1 MVQRKSFSYKQFK
14 IALQDEIDFLTTEL
28 SKDWKSEIEMMQSRI
43 CKTSDF
49 DRLHNI
55 NLEMGSLFEMI
66 ENANKFRNNFRDFF
80 IDFAKKVGVE
90 ELETSSISMEECDEF
105 AFATITTAMNMLNT
119 HNVIKTFPAEVIDFS
134 WLWND
139 GSVFFQSVIYHSFVE
154 ETSRCGGFQVH
165 QTFKVKPSQLS

>member
-43 CKTSDF
+43 CKLNDFYKLNQATS
-49 DRLHNI
+49 
-55 NLEMGSLFEMI
+55 EMSSLFEMI
-66 ENANKFRNNFRDFF
+66 ESATKFRNNFCDFF
-80 IDFAKKVGVE
+80 IDFAKKVGTE
-90 ELETSSISMEECDEF
+90 ELESSIPLDECDEY
-105 AFATITTAMNMLNT
+105 AFAVITTAMNMLNVRD
-119 HNVIKTFPAEVIDFS
+119 VIKTFPQEVADFS

-154 ETSRCGGFQVH
+154 EKSRCGGFQVRRN
-165 QTFKVKPSQLS
+165 

>member
-49 DRLHNI
+49 DRLRNI
-55 NLEMGSLFEMI
+55 NSEMGGLFEMI
-66 ENANKFRNNFRDFF
+66 ENANKFRNNFCDFF
-80 IDFAKKVGVE
+80 IDFVKKVGVE
-90 ELETSSISMEECDEF
+90 ELESSIPVDECDEH
-105 AFATITTAMNMLNT
+105 AFAVVITAMDMLNKLD
-119 HNVIKTFPAEVIDFS
+119 VIKTFPEEVVDFS

-139 GSVFFQSVIYHSFVE
+139 GSVFFQSVIYHSFVDE
-154 ETSRCGGFQVH
+154 KSRCRGFQVR
-165 QTFKVKPSQLS
+165 

>member
-1 MVQRKSFSYKQFK
+1 MAQRKSFSYKQFK

-49 DRLHNI
+49 NRLRNI
-55 NLEMGSLFEMI
+55 NSEMEGLFEMI
-66 ENANKFRNNFRDFF
+66 ENANKFRNNFCGFFTDFV
-80 IDFAKKVGVE
+80 KKVGVE
-90 ELETSSISMEECDEF
+90 ELESSIPLDECDEH
-105 AFATITTAMNMLNT
+105 AFAVVIAAMDMLNKLD
-119 HNVIKTFPAEVIDFS
+119 VIKTFPEEVVDFS

-154 ETSRCGGFQVH
+154 EKSRCRGFQVR
-165 QTFKVKPSQLS
+165 